1 MDWQTFLRVMI
12 EDEKAAIAKYRVAA
26 EKADSVQLKSVL
38 EKLLHE
44 EEFHV
49 DFLEQEI
56 YRLEMESDQ

>member
-26 EKADSVQLKSVL
+26 EKADSAALKAVL

-44 EEFHV
+44 EEFHI
-49 DFLEQEI
+49 DFLQQEI
-56 YRLEMESDQ
+56 HRLEAESK

>member
-1 MDWQTFLRVMI
+1 MDWPTFLRVMI

-26 EKADSVQLKSVL
+26 EKADAASLKAVL

-49 DFLEQEI
+49 DFLQQEI
-56 YRLEMESDQ
+56 RRLEAEAE

>member
-12 EDEKAAIAKYRVAA
+12 EDEKAAIAKYRVAV
-26 EKADSVQLKSVL
+26 EKADSAPLKAVL

-49 DFLEQEI
+49 DFLQQEI
-56 YRLEMESDQ
+56 RRLEMESE